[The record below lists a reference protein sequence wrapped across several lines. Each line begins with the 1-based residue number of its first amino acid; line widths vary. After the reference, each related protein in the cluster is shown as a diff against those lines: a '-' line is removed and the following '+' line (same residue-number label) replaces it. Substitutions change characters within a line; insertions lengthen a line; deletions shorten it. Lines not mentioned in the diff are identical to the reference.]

1 MRHMRGRTAE
11 KVYPSV
17 YSHPLAHCLRL
28 LHHLQRLVQ
37 NCLARESRVDDFH
50 YSFGGR

>member
-1 MRHMRGRTAE
+1 MRHTRLRTAE
-11 KVYPSV
+11 KVYPCV
-17 YSHPLAHCLRL
+17 YSHSLAHRLRL

-37 NCLARESRVDDFH
+37 NCLARKSRVDDFH